1 MMAEAGRIRI
11 AVEKPPVDN
20 LDERNI
26 RSAAHPPDQ
35 SSYQGVFSG
44 EVAQAVSP
52 LTCVTLTRH
61 PSEPTRT

>member
-1 MMAEAGRIRI
+1 MVTEAGRIRLSI
-11 AVEKPPVDN
+11 EKPLVDS

-44 EVAQAVSP
+44 EVA
-52 LTCVTLTRH
+52 
-61 PSEPTRT
+61 